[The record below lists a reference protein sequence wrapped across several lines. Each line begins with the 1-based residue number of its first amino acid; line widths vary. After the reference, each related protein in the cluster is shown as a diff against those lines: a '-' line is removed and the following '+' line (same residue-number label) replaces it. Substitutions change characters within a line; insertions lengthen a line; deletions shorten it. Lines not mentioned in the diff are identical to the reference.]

1 MELSPKD
8 IAWNKIFEQYD
19 ILSHDFEASPFI
31 LSSEEI
37 KRHVKNLIRLH
48 KRNLVYFATK
58 IQGKIDLTFL

>member
-37 KRHVKNLIRLH
+37 KKAC
-48 KRNLVYFATK
+48 KEFDTTS
-58 IQGKIDLTFL
+58 Q